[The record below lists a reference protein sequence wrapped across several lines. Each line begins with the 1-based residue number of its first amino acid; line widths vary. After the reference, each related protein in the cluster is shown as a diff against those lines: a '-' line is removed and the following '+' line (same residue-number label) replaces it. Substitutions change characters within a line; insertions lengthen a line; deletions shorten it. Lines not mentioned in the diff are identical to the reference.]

1 MVLLL
6 CLICSTLTQGRV
18 IYSRTGYNIS
28 FPLGQE
34 VPEKMGKTEQKV
46 STAVGAHHG
55 HCFLIIPVMPF
66 ANSFKLCHFL
76 NAGGN
81 SARVQLLTMTG

>member
-1 MVLLL
+1 MMVLLL
-6 CLICSTLTQGRV
+6 CIICSTLTQGWV
-18 IYSRTGYNIS
+18 IYSGTGCNIL

-34 VPEKMGKTEQKV
+34 VPEEMSKTEQKV
-46 STAVGAHHG
+46 SAGAHHG
-55 HCFLIIPVMPF
+55 HFFLIIPVMPF